1 MKMSKLS
8 AQGSGRRHGD
18 GLRGFTLIELMIVVV
33 ILGILAAIALP
44 SYQQYVAKGR
54 RAEAIN
60 AMSTVLQTQERM
72 RSNTSTYASSL
83 EALGLSIP
91 SLKLKHYD
99 LSFTGVPAT
108 PGGPEGFAAG
118 FVVTARPS
126 STGLQGVDTD
136 CATMSIRLERG
147 NIEYQSTNS
156 GGTDT
161 RRLCWPQ

>member
-1 MKMSKLS
+1 MKMSRLS
-8 AQGSGRRHGD
+8 AQGPGPRQGN

-33 ILGILAAIALP
+33 IVGILAAVALP
-44 SYQQYVAKGR
+44 SYQKYVAKGR

-60 AMSTVLQTQERM
+60 AMSTVLQTQERK

-83 EALGLSIP
+83 EALELGSLS
-91 SLKLKHYD
+91 LKHYE
-99 LSFTGVPAT
+99 LSFAGVPAT

-118 FVVTARPS
+118 FVVTAKPN

-136 CATMSIRLERG
+136 CATMSVRLERG
-147 NIEYQSTNS
+147 NIVYLATNS

-161 RRLCWPQ
+161 SRLCWPQ